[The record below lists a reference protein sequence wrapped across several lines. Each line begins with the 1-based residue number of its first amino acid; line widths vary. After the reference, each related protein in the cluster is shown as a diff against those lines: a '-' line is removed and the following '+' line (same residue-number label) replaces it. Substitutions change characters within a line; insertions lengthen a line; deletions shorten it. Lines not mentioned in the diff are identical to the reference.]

1 MEILRCEG
9 VRKVYGER
17 ENRVDALREIDLSI
31 SKGEFVAVMG
41 ASGSGKST
49 IAKLVAGFWDVEE
62 GAVMIDGVD
71 EKKIPLKQLYNQI
84 AFVSQDNYLFDTS
97 VRENIRMGNLS
108 ASDKEVEQAAKAAGC
123 DAFIR
128 SLEKGYETNVGSGG
142 AHLSGGERQRIAI
155 ARAILKGAPILL
167 MDEATSALDNESE
180 RLVNDAV
187 RRLHGNKTILM
198 IAHRASTI
206 QMADRVCNMETL

>member
-1 MEILRCEG
+1 MGKRDASKEEVINAAKVANAHTFILNLERG
-9 VRKVYGER
+9 YDTQVGER
-17 ENRVDALREIDLSI
+17 GNR
-31 SKGEFVAVMG
+31 
-41 ASGSGKST
+41 
-49 IAKLVAGFWDVEE
+49 
-62 GAVMIDGVD
+62 
-71 EKKIPLKQLYNQI
+71 
-84 AFVSQDNYLFDTS
+84 
-97 VRENIRMGNLS
+97 
-108 ASDKEVEQAAKAAGC
+108 
-123 DAFIR
+123 
-128 SLEKGYETNVGSGG
+128 
-142 AHLSGGERQRIAI
+142 LSGGQRQRIAI